1 MRHDRQ
7 MRSAVRALAA
17 TLLVVVAGPG
27 ASWAAAPAAH
37 DHAGEGGDPTAVAAA
52 VRGVDAPARTRLVAR
67 RAADRDCVGG
77 PRDDTSV
84 ATHRWIAPAD
94 GTWRVRLAG
103 GRGAGDWDLAVFEAT
118 SMRRVASSAGFGARE
133 FAEVTVRRGA
143 SLLVQACRR
152 SGRARNATLTTQLT
166 RLDLPALVAAAGGA
180 AAARTS
186 LVEVHLRGRADL
198 ARLEATGVDV
208 THDVDARTARV
219 LAHGAAD
226 LRRLREAGF
235 ATRTVVDDLAAADR
249 ASRASDRRALRQA
262 GGSGLP
268 TGRTTY
274 RQYEDYQRE
283 LKEIADRFPRI
294 VRARTLRNRTFQGRD
309 LQYLEISRDVAGP
322 DDGRPTFIL
331 NALHHAREWPSA
343 ESAMEFAWD
352 LVLGDGRDP
361 RITKLLDTVRVV
373 VMPIT
378 NADGFVLSRGAP
390 DIDPDQETDVGFL
403 YELATGVVVQG
414 GTLSYKRK
422 NCNPV
427 LVPIPEIPCAFA
439 IGVDPNRNYAE
450 SWGGPGASSNPNDQS
465 FRGPAPFSEPEV
477 LAVRELVSGTNP
489 TSLLTVHNVAA
500 LILRPPGLS
509 EDGLAPDEPQLKA
522 LGDAMA
528 AATGYTSQYGWQLY
542 DTTGTT
548 DDWTYSATGGFGY
561 TIEIG
566 PENGSFHGNYAEH
579 VVDQY
584 VGAGATAGRGLR
596 EAYLLAAEAAR
607 NPAFTSRIA
616 GRAPAGRTLRITKT
630 FETETSPV
638 CQIAEVLPLRL
649 GDPGETSPTSCIG
662 RGPVR
667 KIPEKLEFSTR
678 VPANGRFEWWV
689 NPSTRPFVARTGARE
704 RYTLRCLDGDTVRQT
719 EEVFVARGESAK
731 LELPCGGVLPA
742 AEATNG
748 GGVKVTLGRI
758 LTPLA
763 AVNRRRRGIITV
775 GARGGSLRDVRVRLS
790 TLRGRATLGEARSKR
805 VRGSR
810 RLGVRLRKG
819 VRLRSGTYRLRLT
832 AKQAKG
838 SPVALTRTVRLRAAR
853 KRGR

>member
-1 MRHDRQ
+1 MRF
-7 MRSAVRALAA
+7 ALRALAA
-17 TLLVVVAGPG
+17 TLVVAAVAPG
-27 ASWAAAPAAH
+27 GSSASTSGTH
-37 DHAGEGGDPTAVAAA
+37 DHTGEGGDPAAVAAA
-52 VRGVDAPARTRLVAR
+52 VRAVDAPVRTRLVAR
-67 RAADRDCVGG
+67 RAADRDCV
-77 PRDDTSV
+77 TSV
-84 ATHRWIAPAD
+84 REDASVAAHRWIAPAD

-103 GRGAGDWDLAVFEAT
+103 ARGVGDWDLAVFEAT
-118 SMRRVASSAGFGARE
+118 SLRRVASSAGFGARE

-152 SGRARNATLTTQLT
+152 SGRASTATLTTQLT
-166 RLDLPALVAAAGGA
+166 RLDLPGLVAAAGAKA
-180 AAARTS
+180 AATTA
-186 LVEVHLRGRADL
+186 LVEVTLGDRGDL
-198 ARLEATGVDV
+198 TRLEATGVDV
-208 THDVDARTARV
+208 THDVDARSARV

-226 LRRLREAGF
+226 LARLHEAGF
-235 ATRTVVDDLAAADR
+235 TTRTVVADLAAADR
-249 ASRASDRRALRQA
+249 ASRAADRRALRQS

-274 RQYEDYQRE
+274 RTYEDYQRE
-283 LKEIADRFPRI
+283 LKEIAERFPRI
-294 VRARTLRNRTFQGRD
+294 VRGRTLRNRTFQGRD

-352 LVLGDGRDP
+352 LVQGDGRDP

-378 NADGFVLSRGAP
+378 NADGFVLSRTAP
-390 DIDPDQETDVGFL
+390 DVDPDQETDVGFL

-465 FRGPAPFSEPEV
+465 FRGPGPFSEPEV

-489 TSLLTVHNVAA
+489 TSLLTIHNVAA

-509 EDGLAPDEPQLKA
+509 ADGLAPDEPQLKA

-548 DDWTYSATGGFGY
+548 DDWSYSATGGFGY
-561 TIEIG
+561 TVEIG

-584 VGAGATAGRGLR
+584 TGTGPTAGRGLR

-607 NPAFTSRIA
+607 NPAYTSRIA
-616 GRAPAGRTLRITKT
+616 GRAPAGRTLQITKT

-638 CQIAEVLPLRL
+638 CQIAEVLPLRPT
-649 GDPGETSPTSCIG
+649 DPGEASPTSCIG
-662 RGPVR
+662 RGPVQ
-667 KIPEKLEFSTR
+667 KVPEKLEFSTR
-678 VPANGRFEWWV
+678 VPASGRFEWWV
-689 NPSTRPFVARTGARE
+689 NPSTRPFVARAGIQE

-731 LELPCGGVLPA
+731 LELPCGGVLPP

-748 GGVKVTLGRI
+748 GGVNVTLGRV

-775 GARGGSLRDVRVRLS
+775 RARGGSLRDVRVRLF
-790 TLRGRATLGEARSKR
+790 TRTGKAILGEARATRLS
-805 VRGSR
+805 GTR
-810 RLGVRLRKG
+810 RLGVRLRRG
-819 VRLRSGTYRLRLT
+819 VRLKPGTYRLRLT
-832 AKQAKG
+832 AKQSKG
-838 SPVALTRTVRLRAAR
+838 SPVTLTRAVPLRAA
-853 KRGR
+853 KRRR